1 MDIVEGVKSMN
12 DNYLLGRILV
22 IPAILVAFTFKGYV
36 QSKIAIKLGDD
47 TPRQY
52 GRNTLNPLKHIN
64 GWGFIAML
72 TIGFGWIRP
81 VEINRSNF
89 KDYYKDDLKI
99 RLGGLVTTLA
109 IGFIATMILAL
120 YVRFIPG
127 HSDIKYIIYLIIQQI
142 AIINCSWF
150 ILNLLPI
157 PGFDGFSIIVDILR
171 DKSQKFETLMYK
183 NNLFILII
191 LVLPVIGGLSILDL
205 IVGIPGQYIYN
216 VFAAIATYLIL

>member
-1 MDIVEGVKSMN
+1 MNIVEGVKSMN
-12 DNYLLGRILV
+12 NNYLLGRILV

-64 GWGFIAML
+64 VLGFIAML

-120 YVRFIPG
+120 YVKFIPG
-127 HSDIKYIIYLIIQQI
+127 NSDIKYIIYLIIQQI
-142 AIINCSWF
+142 AIINCTWF

-183 NNLFILII
+183 SNLVIFII
-191 LVLPVIGGLSILDL
+191 LVLPVIGRLSILDL

>member
-1 MDIVEGVKSMN
+1 MN
-12 DNYLLGRILV
+12 NNYLLGRILV

-64 GWGFIAML
+64 VLGFIAML

-99 RLGGLVTTLA
+99 RLGGLATTLA

-120 YVRFIPG
+120 YVKFIPG
-127 HSDIKYIIYLIIQQI
+127 NSDIKYIIYLIIQQI
-142 AIINCSWF
+142 AIINCTWF

-171 DKSQKFETLMYK
+171 DKSQKF
-183 NNLFILII
+183 
-191 LVLPVIGGLSILDL
+191 
-205 IVGIPGQYIYN
+205 
-216 VFAAIATYLIL
+216 

>member
-1 MDIVEGVKSMN
+1 MNIVEGVKSMN
-12 DNYLLGRILV
+12 NNYLLGRILV

-64 GWGFIAML
+64 VLGFIAML

-120 YVRFIPG
+120 YVKFIPG
-127 HSDIKYIIYLIIQQI
+127 NSDIKYIIYLIIQQI
-142 AIINCSWF
+142 AIINCTWF

-183 NNLFILII
+183 SNLVIFII
-191 LVLPVIGGLSILDL
+191 LVLPVIGRFSILDL

-216 VFAAIATYLIL
+216 VFAGIATYLIL

>member
-1 MDIVEGVKSMN
+1 MDIVEGVKSMS

-64 GWGFIAML
+64 VLGFIAML
-72 TIGFGWIRP
+72 IIGLGWIKP

-109 IGFIATMILAL
+109 IGCIATMILAL

-127 HSDIKYIIYLIIQQI
+127 HSDIKYIIYFIIQKI

-157 PGFDGFSIIVDILR
+157 PGFDGFTIIVDILR

-191 LVLPVIGGLSILDL
+191 LVLPIIGGLSILDL

>member
-1 MDIVEGVKSMN
+1 MNIVEGVKSMN
-12 DNYLLGRILV
+12 NNYLLGRILV

-64 GWGFIAML
+64 GLGFIAML

-120 YVRFIPG
+120 YVKFIPG
-127 HSDIKYIIYLIIQQI
+127 NSDIKYIIYLIIQQI
-142 AIINCSWF
+142 AIINCTWF

-183 NNLFILII
+183 SNLFIFII
-191 LVLPVIGGLSILDL
+191 LVLPVIGRFSILDL

>member
-1 MDIVEGVKSMN
+1 MNIVEGVKSMN
-12 DNYLLGRILV
+12 NNYLLGRILV

-64 GWGFIAML
+64 VLGFIAML

-99 RLGGLVTTLA
+99 RLGGLATTLA

-120 YVRFIPG
+120 YVKFIPG
-127 HSDIKYIIYLIIQQI
+127 NSDIKYIIYLIIQQI
-142 AIINCSWF
+142 AIINCTWF

-183 NNLFILII
+183 SNLFIFII
-191 LVLPVIGGLSILDL
+191 LVLPVIGRFSILDL

>member
-1 MDIVEGVKSMN
+1 MN
-12 DNYLLGRILV
+12 NNYLLGRILV

-64 GWGFIAML
+64 VLGFIAML

-120 YVRFIPG
+120 YVKFIPG
-127 HSDIKYIIYLIIQQI
+127 NSDIKYIIYLIIQQI
-142 AIINCSWF
+142 AIINCTWF

-183 NNLFILII
+183 SNLVIFII
-191 LVLPVIGGLSILDL
+191 LVLPVIGRFSILDL

>member
-1 MDIVEGVKSMN
+1 MNIVEGVKSMN
-12 DNYLLGRILV
+12 NNYLLGRILV

-64 GWGFIAML
+64 VLGFIAML

-120 YVRFIPG
+120 YVKFISG
-127 HSDIKYIIYLIIQQI
+127 NSDIKYIIYLIIQQI
-142 AIINCSWF
+142 AIINCTWF

-171 DKSQKFETLMYK
+171 DKSQKFKTLMYK
-183 NNLFILII
+183 SNLVIFII
-191 LVLPVIGGLSILDL
+191 LVLPVIGRFSILDL

>member
-1 MDIVEGVKSMN
+1 MNIVEGVKSMN
-12 DNYLLGRILV
+12 NNYLLGRILV

-64 GWGFIAML
+64 VLGFIAML

-99 RLGGLVTTLA
+99 RLGGLLTTLA

-120 YVRFIPG
+120 YVKFIPG
-127 HSDIKYIIYLIIQQI
+127 NSDIKYIIYLIIQQI
-142 AIINCSWF
+142 AIINCTWF

-183 NNLFILII
+183 SNLVIFII
-191 LVLPVIGGLSILDL
+191 LVLPVIGRLSILDL

>member
-1 MDIVEGVKSMN
+1 MN
-12 DNYLLGRILV
+12 NNYLLGRILV

-64 GWGFIAML
+64 VLGFIAML

-120 YVRFIPG
+120 YVKFIPG
-127 HSDIKYIIYLIIQQI
+127 NSDIKYIIYLIIQQI
-142 AIINCSWF
+142 AIINCTWF

-183 NNLFILII
+183 SNLVIFII
-191 LVLPVIGGLSILDL
+191 LVLPVIGRLSILDL

>member
-1 MDIVEGVKSMN
+1 MNIVEGVKSMN
-12 DNYLLGRILV
+12 NNYLLGRILV

-64 GWGFIAML
+64 VLGFIAML

-120 YVRFIPG
+120 YVKFIPG
-127 HSDIKYIIYLIIQQI
+127 NSDIKYIIYLIIQQI
-142 AIINCSWF
+142 AIINCTWF

-183 NNLFILII
+183 SNLVIFII
-191 LVLPVIGGLSILDL
+191 LVLPVIGRFSILDL